1 MQGGVGDF
9 TRELARALKDLRQDV
24 TVITASSISGQVAG
38 SPVPVEP
45 IIPNWTHVCWRVIAD
60 ATRRLKL
67 DVLNIQ
73 YEPAAYSMQVGVNLF
88 PWWYRRQRERVPVV
102 TTFHD
107 LLVPYLF
114 PKAGALRWKIV
125 ELLAHRSDAV
135 IVTNEEDRLKLQT
148 SNFKLQTPNSK
159 LHLIPIGS
167 NIRPSLPPGF
177 DRNRE
182 RAAWGA
188 TRNDWLA
195 AYFGFLSMSKGGL
208 TLMRSCSSV
217 RDYLCEHSRCQRI
230 ARKVNRRQ
238 ARVQLVAFV
247 SRLAD
252 FVLPETESDMALLE
266 DEACAAVLEGDQQWG
281 LSMQMTWDDRILLRF
296 YYFLSGGCTWNDY
309 NAEPRVYDYA
319 LSSKSAALLHYR
331 LLYHNYLLVE
341 RPVYWQ
347 PSKREPI

>member
-1 MQGGVGDF
+1 MHSAVHLLDHLSLGRSGWRDLQS
-9 TRELARALKDLRQDV
+9 LACVTPLLHSVATSRAYWEHRF
-24 TVITASSISGQVAG
+24 A
-38 SPVPVEP
+38 
-45 IIPNWTHVCWRVIAD
+45 
-60 ATRRLKL
+60 L
-67 DVLNIQ
+67 D
-73 YEPAAYSMQVGVNLF
+73 
-88 PWWYRRQRERVPVV
+88 
-102 TTFHD
+102 
-107 LLVPYLF
+107 
-114 PKAGALRWKIV
+114 
-125 ELLAHRSDAV
+125 
-135 IVTNEEDRLKLQT
+135 
-148 SNFKLQTPNSK
+148 
-159 LHLIPIGS
+159 
-167 NIRPSLPPGF
+167 
-177 DRNRE
+177 
-182 RAAWGA
+182 
-188 TRNDWLA
+188 
-195 AYFGFLSMSKGGL
+195 GL

-230 ARKVNRRQ
+230 AGKVNRRQ

-281 LSMQMTWDDRILLRF
+281 LSMQLTWDDRILLRF